1 MIDRNRDGARERSA
15 LPPPPPRRGPWIAL
29 GVLVLA
35 FAAGGAGY
43 WWRSRQ
49 QAPEPVEVELPAA
62 LPPPAASAAAAVSA
76 AASMP
81 EPKASEAALTAE
93 GVTPALA
100 RLVGAPAALS
110 LFQLEDF
117 PHRFVATVDNLG
129 RAHAPSLL
137 WPVRPTGN
145 RLAVVERDGRSFL
158 SNDNAARYTPL
169 MLALEKLDTHAAV
182 ALYVR
187 LLPLLQQ
194 AYEDL
199 GYPKQRFHARLIEV
213 IDLLLATPE
222 PKGPIELTLTEVKG
236 DVPSQRPWVR
246 YEFADRALESA
257 SAGQK
262 IMLRVGLANERRL
275 KAKLRELRAELVKPQ
290 PA

>member
-1 MIDRNRDGARERSA
+1 MNAPNTDRARSA
-15 LPPPPPRRGPWIAL
+15 LTPPKPARGPWIVFGL
-29 GVLVLA
+29 VVLA
-35 FAAGGAGY
+35 AVAGGAGY
-43 WWRSRQ
+43 AWWRSQ
-49 QAPEPVEVELPAA
+49 QKAPEPVEVEMPAA
-62 LPPPAASAAAAVSA
+62 LPPPAASAAAPATA
-76 AASMP
+76 AASVP
-81 EPKASEAALTAE
+81 EPKASEPPLTAE
-93 GVTPALA
+93 GVTPALSQFI
-100 RLVGAPAALS
+100 GAQAALS

-129 RAHAPSLL
+129 RAHAPSML

-145 RLAVVERDGRSFL
+145 RLAVVERGGRSFL

-169 MLALEKLDTHAAV
+169 MLAFEKLDTHAAV

-213 IDLLLATPE
+213 IDQLLATPE
-222 PKGPIELTLTEVKG
+222 PRGPIELTLTEVKG

-246 YEFADRALESA
+246 YEFADPALESA